1 MYRVKTSA
9 VITHIMGWIIFLS
22 LPVLFMAG
30 QSGTDK
36 AADTL
41 SAPWYW
47 LLFGSYIV
55 IFYLHTYYLFPKL
68 YLEKQWVLYF
78 GFVLMLLAGIYFLR
92 PFDRLFTGFSKAP
105 RGMKMGEH
113 RPPPP
118 MDETIPSPS
127 DGFEPGPAEQRPGPG
142 GDRPQGGAR
151 HFDIVSIFLFLLTL
165 SLSIA
170 IQITWRWRTT
180 EKRALQ
186 AEADKAQA
194 ELAFLKAQINPHFLF
209 NTLNNIYSLAIT
221 HNEYTAASIMKL
233 SNILR
238 YVTDDV
244 LQDFVPLTQE
254 IDCIKDYIDLQQLR
268 LGKKTTVSFNL
279 TGSPEQKLIG
289 PLVLMTFVENAF
301 KYGIS
306 NHQASSIV
314 ISLRVDPGN
323 ITFQCTN
330 ALFPRKQTDR
340 EGIGIANTRKRLE
353 HLYPK
358 RHTLNITTD
367 EHLYTVDLILET

>member
-9 VITHIMGWIIFLS
+9 VITHITGWVIFLS
-22 LPVLFMAG
+22 LPVLFTAG

-36 AADTL
+36 ALDIL
-41 SAPWYW
+41 SDPWYW
-47 LLFGSYIV
+47 LLFGSYIA

-78 GFVLMLLAGIYFLR
+78 GFVLMLLVGIYFLR
-92 PFDRLFTGFSKAP
+92 PFDRLFTDFSKAP
-105 RGMKMGEH
+105 RSMRMGEH
-113 RPPPP
+113 RPPPQ
-118 MDETIPSPS
+118 MEETMPPPP
-127 DGFEPGPAEQRPGPG
+127 DDFEPGERGPGPG
-142 GDRPQGGAR
+142 GDRRQDRGL

-170 IQITWRWRTT
+170 IQTTWRWRTT

-221 HNEYTAASIMKL
+221 HNEHTAASIMKL

-244 LQDFVPLTQE
+244 LQDFVPLVQE
-254 IDCIKDYIDLQQLR
+254 VDCIQDYISLQQLR

-279 TGSPEQKLIG
+279 TGAPAQRLIA

-314 ISLRVDPGN
+314 IDLQVHPGS
-323 ITFQCTN
+323 IHFRCSN

-358 RHTLNITTD
+358 RYTLNITTD
-367 EHLYTVDLILET
+367 EQLYTVDLTLET